1 MKKRILHYI
10 FLLLLLTA
18 CGREKALSLPTPE
31 SLSEI
36 VLTNE
41 DGKEVARIRE
51 NDAIA
56 AFLDLLGNDA
66 KYHGESVNDQ
76 PTNVEDYD
84 IVRFHHTDPEDE
96 SVAYLYE
103 SHGKVYMEQPYAGI
117 WQLQPDALDR
127 LIVENARSER

>member
-1 MKKRILHYI
+1 MKKRILPYI
-10 FLLLLLTA
+10 FLLLVLTA
-18 CGREKALSLPTPE
+18 CGSKEPLSLPTPE

-36 VLTNE
+36 VVTNE

-66 KYHGESVNDQ
+66 KYHGESVSDQ

-84 IVRFHHTDPEDE
+84 IVRFHPRDPDGE

-103 SHGKVYMEQPYAGI
+103 SRGNTYIEQPYAGI
-117 WQLQPDALDR
+117 WQLPKGT
-127 LIVENARSER
+127 SERIREILPNPY